1 MNSILNSY
9 NYIEA
14 DTLFVDRKEWVPV
27 WPGSPFFYQMPQDM
41 LKNYHLQNPRIKS
54 KEKEYLKGFSMSLLY
69 LYSKLIPDQI
79 NKFKKDMLNV
89 KTWLELHAIGDKIR
103 KITGYEPLVKL
114 FKMCRKMKRKAFK
127 KRVIKSLKEL
137 KMIFRGRDIRVIT
150 DRFSGDY
157 PNTWALFLHVFF
169 GAVGMYKLGRRTK
182 PEIIE
187 FKQIYNNGDWIEY
200 SYAIYIPVGGML
212 WDSSHWIIF
221 DKLCVE
227 SLFEPSCYF
236 KCFIDNITKIF
247 RNDIYLSRYEI
258 EGDLL
263 KRYIEKNDRELKR
276 KKLKMEQFKTCKG
289 LLGEFLAGLY
299 LIKEKGVANLV
310 RLDFHKSLRTTDID
324 VIGETEDT
332 IIIFQVKTNLSFNP
346 EEHKKILEN
355 FRKAIRSIDIK
366 NKKVRKILFVL
377 NEQVLDSI
385 FLIDE
390 EALRK
395 GPVSIDVKTLE
406 SKKWE
411 LIQFFKKKDIEVVFL
426 KNLKDMLEKKHQYG
440 DFLNKL
446 NIIFV
451 EGENFE
457 NFDEDF

>member
-1 MNSILNSY
+1 M
-9 NYIEA
+9 
-14 DTLFVDRKEWVPV
+14 
-27 WPGSPFFYQMPQDM
+27 
-41 LKNYHLQNPRIKS
+41 IKRLMR
-54 KEKEYLKGFSMSLLY
+54 E
-69 LYSKLIPDQI
+69 
-79 NKFKKDMLNV
+79 FKKIQ
-89 KTWLELHAIGDKIR
+89 K
-103 KITGYEPLVKL
+103 
-114 FKMCRKMKRKAFK
+114 
-127 KRVIKSLKEL
+127 
-137 KMIFRGRDIRVIT
+137 
-150 DRFSGDY
+150 
-157 PNTWALFLHVFF
+157 
-169 GAVGMYKLGRRTK
+169 
-182 PEIIE
+182 
-187 FKQIYNNGDWIEY
+187 KQIKEQ
-200 SYAIYIPVGGML
+200 
-212 WDSSHWIIF
+212 
-221 DKLCVE
+221 
-227 SLFEPSCYF
+227 
-236 KCFIDNITKIF
+236 
-247 RNDIYLSRYEI
+247 
-258 EGDLL
+258 L
-263 KRYIEKNDRELKR
+263 KV
-276 KKLKMEQFKTCKG
+276 CKG